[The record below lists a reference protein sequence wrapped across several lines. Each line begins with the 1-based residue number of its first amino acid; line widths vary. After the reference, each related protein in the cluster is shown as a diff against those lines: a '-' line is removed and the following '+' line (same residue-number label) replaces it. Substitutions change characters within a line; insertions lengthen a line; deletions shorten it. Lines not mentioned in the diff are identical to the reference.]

1 MSVLPPGGTPVA
13 AVPVRPVQPPTV
25 NLRGP
30 VPFTKVQGLGND
42 YLYLDGIAGA
52 LPDDLPTL
60 ARAMSD
66 RHFGPGADGIIT
78 IEFGGDGTTL
88 RMRIWNADGSEAQM
102 CGNGIRGFAKLCYE
116 RGYVGPDTMSFPVQT
131 GAGAIVASVFPEAGR
146 VGRVRVDMGEP
157 RMRRGQIPL
166 EGPAATECVDEAME
180 FGDERIRITTVS
192 MGNPHAVTFVDDVA
206 RAPVRTL
213 GPRVERD
220 PCFPER
226 INVEFV
232 QVESETL
239 LHMRVWER
247 GSGETLACGTGAC
260 AALVAAVRTGRA
272 TRRATVR
279 LLGGELEIE
288 WAQNNHVFMLGPTL
302 QVYSGVY
309 DPR

>member
-1 MSVLPPGGTPVA
+1 MSAMSLGGTPA
-13 AVPVRPVQPPTV
+13 AAGPVRPVRPPTV
-25 NLRGP
+25 DLAAP

-42 YLYLDGIAGA
+42 YLYLDGVAGT
-52 LPDDLPTL
+52 LPDELPAL

-66 RHFGPGADGIIT
+66 RHFGAGSDGIIT
-78 IEFGGDGTTL
+78 MERGSDGAAF

-116 RGYVGPDTMSFPVQT
+116 RGYADPAATSFTVQT
-131 GAGAIVASVFPEAGR
+131 GAGVIVPTVFPEDGR
-146 VGRVRVDMGEP
+146 VTRVQVDMGEP
-157 RMRRGQIPL
+157 RVRRGQIPL
-166 EGPAATECVDEAME
+166 EGPPSTECLDEPME
-180 FGDERIRITTVS
+180 FGGARIRITAVS

-213 GPRVERD
+213 GPRIERD

-226 INVEFV
+226 VNVEFV
-232 QVESETL
+232 QVESESL

-272 TRRATVR
+272 ARRATLR
-279 LLGGELEIE
+279 LLGGDLEIE
-288 WAQNNHVFMLGPTL
+288 WAQNNHVFMTGPTVE
-302 QVYSGVY
+302 VYSGVY
-309 DPR
+309 HPR